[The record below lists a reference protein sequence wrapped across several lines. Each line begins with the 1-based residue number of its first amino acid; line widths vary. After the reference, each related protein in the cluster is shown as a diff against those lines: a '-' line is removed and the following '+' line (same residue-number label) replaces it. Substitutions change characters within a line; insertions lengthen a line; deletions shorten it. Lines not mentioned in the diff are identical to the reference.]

1 MQKITN
7 YRVLCPNIM
16 TGMGPRPG
24 GISLDEA
31 REATNL
37 WGNHPMEPS
46 QTTYKVMADA
56 IMADAAERKRVT
68 QTCPKQADCHLPKQQ
83 TIDRSLQK
91 AEWVSSCSTTLTRRD
106 KDTCGRG

>member
-31 REATNL
+31 REAAS
-37 WGNHPMEPS
+37 PMHPS
-46 QTTYKVMADA
+46 QAAQKVMADA

-68 QTCPKQADCHLPKQQ
+68 QTCPKQADCLLPKQQ